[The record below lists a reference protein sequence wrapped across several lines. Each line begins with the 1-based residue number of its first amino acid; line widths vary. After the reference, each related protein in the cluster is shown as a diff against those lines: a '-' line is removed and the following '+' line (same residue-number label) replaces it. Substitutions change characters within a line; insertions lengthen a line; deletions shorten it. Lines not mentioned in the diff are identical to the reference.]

1 MDCNHTDP
9 ASRGWFTEL
18 AGAVRSGDPAAVGYL
33 LGWRVV
39 RWLPAPVARL
49 LFNIGADIASD
60 RGRGM
65 EQLRANLSRVVGPE
79 NVTRDLVRASVRSY
93 ARYWLEA
100 FRLPVLAENGELLDR
115 LAPNVVGLT
124 TLDAAVASDRGLV
137 LVLPHTGNWD
147 MAGVLMAQRYGS
159 FTTVAERL
167 RPDVL
172 YDAFVRFRTGLGF
185 EVLPLTGGPAP
196 FPILRERLES
206 GGVVCLMGERDL
218 KRTGVPVNFFGETA
232 RMPGGAVRLARET
245 GAALHVAHSYFTPD
259 GWGFSVSDEIS
270 VDGDLDAAVQRM
282 ADIFAANIAT
292 YPVDWH
298 MLQPLWLADLDPDRL
313 ERGLDRREGR
323 GE

>member
-1 MDCNHTDP
+1 MDCNHNDP
-9 ASRGWFTEL
+9 DPRGWVSEFG
-18 AGAVRSGDPAAVGYL
+18 GAVRSGDPAAVGYL

-39 RWLPAPVARL
+39 RWLPAPVARM
-49 LFNIGADIASD
+49 LFTIGADLASD

-79 NVTRDLVRASVRSY
+79 NVTRSLVRASVRSY

-100 FRLPVLAENGELLDR
+100 FRLPILAKDDDLLGR
-115 LAPNVVGLT
+115 LAPNVVGLS
-124 TLDAAVASDRGLV
+124 TLDAAVASGRGLI

-167 RPDVL
+167 RPEVL

-206 GGVVCLMGERDL
+206 GGTVCLMGERDL
-218 KRTGVPVNFFGETA
+218 RKTGVPVEFFGEIA
-232 RMPGGAVRLARET
+232 RMPSGAVRLARDT

-270 VDGDLDAAVQRM
+270 VGSDITADVQKM
-282 ADIFAANIAT
+282 ADIFAANIAA
-292 YPVDWH
+292 YPADWH
-298 MLQPLWLADLDPDRL
+298 MLQPLWLADLDADRL
-313 ERGLDRREGR
+313 ERGLDRRKGDA
-323 GE
+323 G